1 MKKKGIIHGQLAG
14 ALAALGH
21 KDRFLLCDAVMPI
34 PSGVPIIDLA
44 VVGGVPT
51 FRQVFDAIM
60 DEIVVEQYTLAEEIK
75 KTNPEI
81 LGHLRDTLKGAEE
94 DFIPHVDLKKESAH
108 VKFAVRTGEFSYYPN
123 VILQAGVCF

>member
-21 KDRFLLCDAVMPI
+21 KDRFLLCDAGMPI

-51 FRQVFDAIM
+51 FRQVFVAIM
-60 DEIVVEQYTLAEEIK
+60 DEIVVEQYTQAEEIK

>member
-21 KDRFLLCDAVMPI
+21 KDRFLLCDAGMPI

-60 DEIVVEQYTLAEEIK
+60 DEIVVEKYVLAEEIK
-75 KTNPEI
+75 ETNPAI
-81 LGHLRDTLKGAEE
+81 LEHLRDTLQGAEE
-94 DFIPHVDLKKESAH
+94 DFIPHVELKKETAH

>member
-21 KDRFLLCDAVMPI
+21 KDRFLLCDAGMPI

-60 DEIVVEQYTLAEEIK
+60 DEIVVEKYVLAEEIK
-75 KTNPEI
+75 ETNPVI
-81 LGHLRDTLKGAEE
+81 LEHLRDILKGAEE
-94 DFIPHVDLKKESAH
+94 DFIPHVDLKKESEH

>member
-21 KDRFLLCDAVMPI
+21 KDRFLLCDAGMPI

-123 VILQAGVCF
+123 VILQAGGCF

>member
-21 KDRFLLCDAVMPI
+21 KDRFLLCDAGMPI
-34 PSGVPIIDLA
+34 PVGIPIIDLA

-60 DEIVVEQYTLAEEIK
+60 DEIVVEKYTLAEESK
-75 KTNPEI
+75 KRI
-81 LGHLRDTLKGAEE
+81 LRSWHTCG
-94 DFIPHVDLKKESAH
+94 IP
-108 VKFAVRTGEFSYYPN
+108 
-123 VILQAGVCF
+123 

>member
-21 KDRFLLCDAVMPI
+21 KDRFLLCDAGMPI
-34 PSGVPIIDLA
+34 PSGVPIFDLA

-108 VKFAVRTGEFSYYPN
+108 VKFAVRTG
-123 VILQAGVCF
+123 

>member
-21 KDRFLLCDAVMPI
+21 KDRFLLCDAGMPI

-75 KTNPEI
+75 KTKPEI

>member
-21 KDRFLLCDAVMPI
+21 KDRFLLCDAGMPI

-51 FRQVFDAIM
+51 FRQVFDAII